1 LKSEKQDFCSI
12 CRQQSVK
19 EVAFPEKKRKES
31 VKQVTKSRDKL
42 KTTEV

>member
-1 LKSEKQDFCSI
+1 LKSEKQYFCSI
-12 CRQQSVK
+12 FRQQSVK
-19 EVAFPEKKRKES
+19 EVAFPKKRKES